1 MSRKNDVKSTDTA
14 INPVTDEQALAVSD
28 SEPIN
33 PDLTAAEKEVSLNAK
48 ASEESGKG
56 EEGNSGKKNGKKS
69 GKKSKKK
76 KSGKNSLLLDLLS
89 FIIRI
94 GWILLFLVVLLQVV
108 CGITVNRGERMS
120 PMFNDRDIV
129 VYYRLDKSVN
139 AREVIVFEDDSGN
152 VLLGRVVA
160 KTGDTVDIDERGL
173 KINGYYQTEKYAH
186 GDTVLFE
193 GGIAFPLTLGEEE
206 YFVLCDDRSNSLDS
220 RTLGPVP
227 FARMLGRVMLQ
238 IRQRDF

>member
-1 MSRKNDVKSTDTA
+1 MSRENDIENMDTA
-14 INPVTDEQALAVSD
+14 IEQ
-28 SEPIN
+28 
-33 PDLTAAEKEVSLNAK
+33 TAAASGQTEAEASLGTVTESDVN
-48 ASEESGKG
+48 ASEESGEK
-56 EEGNSGKKNGKKS
+56 SGKKNGKKNE
-69 GKKSKKK
+69 KKNKKK
-76 KSGKNSLLLDLLS
+76 KSGKSSLLLDLLS

-186 GDTVLFE
+186 GDTVMFE

>member
-1 MSRKNDVKSTDTA
+1 MSRENDMENMDTA
-14 INPVTDEQALAVSD
+14 IEQT
-28 SEPIN
+28 
-33 PDLTAAEKEVSLNAK
+33 TAASGQTEADASLGTVTESDVN
-48 ASEESGKG
+48 ASEESGEK
-56 EEGNSGKKNGKKS
+56 SGKKNGKKS

-94 GWILLFLVVLLQVV
+94 GWILLFLVILLQVV

-186 GDTVLFE
+186 GDTVMFE

-206 YFVLCDDRSNSLDS
+206 CFVLCDDRSNSLDS